1 MSNCYDIEINMD
13 YFNECDSYE
22 DMLENKKEFFDEV
35 KDIMNYFNKI
45 SKSKKA
51 YYSEHELSFPEEA
64 NES

>member
-1 MSNCYDIEINMD
+1 MSNCYDIEIKMD

-51 YYSEHELSFPEEA
+51 
-64 NES
+64 